1 MHLFVD
7 NALSALEKGSDATQE
22 VCMAKYF
29 CAEKLQEIVSLGM
42 RVMGGRSYFEFE
54 DMSRYYREAPFT
66 LYAGGTI
73 EIQKMLIART
83 MGLG

>member
-1 MHLFVD
+1 MFVE
-7 NALSALEKGSDATQE
+7 NALTAMQKGGDATQE

-29 CAEKLQEIVSLGM
+29 CAQKLQEIVSLGM

-73 EIQKMLIART
+73 EIQKMLIARK
-83 MGLG
+83 MGLV